1 MKRIPARMLAVEMRI
16 THDFS
21 VIRKETRQ
29 VLIRREILKPPRSL
43 DSLDVENWALNEKA
57 QRPNIRWE
65 VRHAGL

>member
-1 MKRIPARMLAVEMRI
+1 MRI